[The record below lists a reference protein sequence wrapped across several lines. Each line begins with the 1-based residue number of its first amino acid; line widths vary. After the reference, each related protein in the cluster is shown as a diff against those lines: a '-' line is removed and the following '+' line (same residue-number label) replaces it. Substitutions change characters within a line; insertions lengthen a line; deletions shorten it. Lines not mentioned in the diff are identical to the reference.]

1 MARKLLCLCLDHFRE
16 LIMERRFSWRACALH
31 TAHCGESWSHSCPL
45 MCCPFFP
52 FFVKHSSLTTHT
64 PVSPACL
71 IGSCQYV
78 LVPVTRIK
86 RISSHG
92 RTAHQLPLK
101 GLFGRMACSSWLRL
115 FHKIKHL
122 LPSH

>member
-1 MARKLLCLCLDHFRE
+1 
-16 LIMERRFSWRACALH
+16 LH

-86 RISSHG
+86 RISSHEG
-92 RTAHQLPLK
+92 LHINFRSKVCLVAWRVQAGCGSFTKLNICCPRTSK
-101 GLFGRMACSSWLRL
+101 W
-115 FHKIKHL
+115 KIKVIMAN
-122 LPSH
+122 SYNSRSN